1 MERITRRKLDELVGL
16 QTGPCISIY
25 LPMHPVGRDALQ
37 DAVRLRKLCDE
48 AEERLIKHGLSRN
61 EANELILPARRLPS
75 NELAWQARGQWIA
88 IFIAPGLAH
97 TYQGHGSMEE
107 ALFLDEQ
114 FHLRPLLPHI
124 TQRERFYVLALSQN
138 AARLLE
144 GDSTHLREL
153 ELPDLPRGVS
163 EVLSA
168 DGANRRYESEAAVH
182 SGQAGKQPDA
192 KGQGG
197 APSEARSELEMYV
210 RRLAAV
216 VDRHL
221 ADVRAADG
229 PAPLILATSAAMAPL
244 WRSFSRYQH
253 LLNDFIAGNPDY
265 QKGPELH
272 AKAWPLVKPF
282 LDRERQQLHERLE
295 NAHGAMMTGLKHVI
309 PAAIQGRIDTLFI
322 DCTRPRW
329 GKYDAE
335 RLAVEVHDEPNPG
348 DADLVELAA
357 AETLRH
363 RGNVFAL
370 PPDAGVRGETAEAL
384 LRY

>member
-1 MERITRRKLDELVGL
+1 MERIRRRNLDELVVP
-16 QTGPCISIY
+16 QPGPCVSIY
-25 LPMHPVGRDALQ
+25 LPMHPVGRDSMQ
-37 DAVRLRKLCDE
+37 DAIRLRKLTDDAVE
-48 AEERLIKHGLSRN
+48 QLVKLGQPRN
-61 EANELILPARRLPS
+61 EANDLLAPARQLPS

-88 IFIAPGLAH
+88 IFIGPGVAH
-97 TYQGHGSMEE
+97 TYQGPGPMNE
-107 ALFLDEQ
+107 ALFVDDQ
-114 FHLRPLLPHI
+114 FHVRPLLPHI
-124 TQRERFYVLALSQN
+124 TQRDRFYLLALSQN
-138 AARLLE
+138 AVRLLE
-144 GDSTHLREL
+144 GDSAHLREL
-153 ELPDLPRGVS
+153 ELRDLPHGVS
-163 EVLSA
+163 EVLNTE
-168 DGANRRYESEAAVH
+168 GANRRYESEAAVH
-182 SGQAGKQPDA
+182 SGQAGKKPDA

-197 APSEARSELEMYV
+197 APSEARSELDMYV
-210 RRLAAV
+210 RRVAAV

-229 PAPLILATSAAMAPL
+229 PAPLILATTAAMAPL
-244 WRSFSRYQH
+244 WRTFSRYPH

-265 QKGPELH
+265 QKAPELH
-272 AKAWPLVKPF
+272 AKAWPLVQPA
-282 LDRERQQLHERLE
+282 LEREREQLHQRLE

-329 GKYDAE
+329 GRYDAE
-335 RLAVEVHDEPNPG
+335 HLAVEVHDEPVPG

-370 PPDAGVRGETAEAL
+370 APNTGVRGETAEAL